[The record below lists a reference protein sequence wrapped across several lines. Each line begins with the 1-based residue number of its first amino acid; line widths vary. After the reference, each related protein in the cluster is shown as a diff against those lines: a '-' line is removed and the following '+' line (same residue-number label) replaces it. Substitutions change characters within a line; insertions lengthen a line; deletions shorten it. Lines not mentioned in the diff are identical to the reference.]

1 MFKAY
6 KYATN
11 DERVSIGLKH
21 VNVKGDMQFTKDNHM
36 DKTMKKRKTWM
47 GKGMCWKGVVTL
59 KT

>member
-21 VNVKGDMQFTKDNHM
+21 INVKGDMQFTKDNHM
-36 DKTMKKRKTWM
+36 DKTMKKRKT
-47 GKGMCWKGVVTL
+47 
-59 KT
+59 